1 MAIQCKNC
9 GFDNPANMRFCGNC
23 GLRLLATGFLP
34 ALEPVAEQESAS
46 RLGELVGAD
55 LLDRFR
61 QAGLEAA
68 GQRRQVTV
76 LFVDLSGYTH
86 LSEQLNDSEKLYEL
100 VQSCTKMFAN
110 DIYKYDG
117 MVDKFTGDGLMALFG
132 APIAHENNAELAI
145 RAALDIQSDLEK
157 LSTELKER
165 LGSEITAHIG
175 LHSGSVV
182 VGGVGS
188 NMMMNYTAIGDV
200 VNLASRIES
209 AASSGMILVSDV
221 VYRQVRTLFNFE
233 TVEPLKLKGISQP
246 VIAHHVLG
254 AKSKPGSV
262 RGIEG
267 LYAPMVG
274 RDGELERLH
283 QAVKAMNREK
293 IGRFMAVSGEAGIGK
308 SRLMSEFKT
317 FLSQLPVQVL
327 EGASLIYRK
336 GVSYWIFQDMLLR
349 MLGADAETPKSEYQ
363 ARLREC
369 ITQSLPDQI
378 DDILPYLEQMLSLP
392 LSNPETAKRIDYL
405 GAEQLRQ
412 QIFLAVRDF
421 ILAETQQK
429 SVVLILEDL
438 HWADSGSLELLDF
451 LLDSL
456 IKKPVVIVAVSRSFA
471 DGKLAEIASRAG
483 ELLHLRFTDL
493 PLKSL
498 SPDQSD
504 RLFSQL
510 LEIQNMPETL
520 RTHIVQRASGIPLY
534 LEEILRML
542 MDRNLLHRVEDHW
555 QLVEKVDL
563 ALLGVPDTLEGL
575 VLTRFDHLE
584 LVQRHILK
592 VASVIGRSF
601 TRSLLIECMPTLTS
615 DEVDL
620 SIRVLLDR
628 EFILPDPLPGG
639 EYMYKHILVADTIY
653 STLLKRERKEL
664 HGRVA
669 ETIEKLFAENLENQV
684 DVLARHYFWSDRVE
698 RAPYYLILAG
708 QKSARNYNTSQA
720 QKYFEDALSLLPGVE
735 HSPQQALQVHI
746 GLGDALAMVGNYP
759 ETRAAY
765 ERAALVVV
773 GDEKANTEIACS
785 VQRKIGMTYERQGDY
800 DQALVCLE
808 AGHKLLLEAG
818 LDSPAELSQI
828 LNDTGWIYFRR
839 SNLDEAEK
847 YLTQA
852 LVLAEKATRLDVV
865 SSVYNRLGGVHYQKD
880 QLKQAR
886 NFVAKSIAIRE
897 ELGDILGVA
906 RSYNNLGILN
916 WKTGAW
922 DEALENLKR
931 SVELQARLGDVESII
946 ELNSNLGLLQIDR
959 GYTDDARQYLE
970 EALNQAEQ
978 IGYYFHIGLSNH
990 HMGVLFNVLG
1000 EWQSALEYGLR
1011 SETIFKKLDE
1021 KTTLVD
1027 VFVNLGSI
1035 YLGLHDP
1042 QKATQYGEQ
1051 ALELFDEFTAEAE
1064 TEIKGCALR
1073 LLGDIALVTE
1083 NYDEAEKQYRQ
1094 AELIFNTADNRLE
1107 IGRLLM
1113 SMARLTAKT
1122 SNHKFS
1128 KSYLLRAK
1136 ILFEQLGARLD
1147 LHKLD
1152 ALKADMKLRQKG

>member
-1 MAIQCKNC
+1 MSIQCKNC

-23 GLRLLATGFLP
+23 GLRLLVTGNLP
-34 ALEPVAEQESAS
+34 PIALVPEQESAS
-46 RLGELVGAD
+46 RIGELVGAD

-86 LSEQLNDSEKLYEL
+86 LSEQLNDSEQLYEL
-100 VQSCTKMFAN
+100 VQRCTKMFAN
-110 DIYKYDG
+110 DVYKYDG

-145 RAALDIQSDLEK
+145 RAALDMQADLES
-157 LSTELKER
+157 LSAELKEQ
-165 LGSEITAHIG
+165 LGSEIKAHIG
-175 LHSGSVV
+175 LHSGNVV

-209 AASSGMILVSDV
+209 VADSGVILVSDV

-233 TVEPLKLKGISQP
+233 SVEPLKLKGISQP
-246 VIAHHVLG
+246 VIAQRVLG
-254 AKSKPGSV
+254 AKGKPGSV

-283 QAVKAMNREK
+283 QAVLAMNREK
-293 IGRFMAVSGEAGIGK
+293 VGRFMVVSGEAGIGK
-308 SRLMSEFKT
+308 SRLISEFKI
-317 FLSQLPVQVL
+317 FLSQLPVQML

-336 GVSYWIFQDMLLR
+336 GVSYWVFQDMILH
-349 MLGADAETPKSEYQ
+349 MLGADAETSNNEIQ
-363 ARLREC
+363 ARLRER
-369 ITQSLPDQI
+369 IAKSLPDQI

-392 LSNPETAKRIDYL
+392 FSNPETAKRIDYL

-412 QIFLAVRDF
+412 QIFLAVRDLV
-421 ILAETQQK
+421 LAETQHK
-429 SVVLILEDL
+429 PVVLILEDL

-456 IKKPVVIVAVSRSFA
+456 VKKPIVILAASRSFA
-471 DGKLAEIASRAG
+471 DGKLAAIASRAG
-483 ELLHLRFTDL
+483 ELLHLRFTNL
-493 PLKSL
+493 SLKSL

-504 RLFSQL
+504 QLLSQL
-510 LEIQNMPETL
+510 LKIQNMPEAL

-542 MDRNLLHRVEDHW
+542 MDRNLLQIVEDHW
-555 QLVEKVDL
+555 QLIEKVDL

-575 VLTRFDHLE
+575 VLTRFDHLG
-584 LVQRHILK
+584 LLQRHILK

-601 TRSLLIECMPTLTS
+601 TRSILIECMPNLTS
-615 DEVDL
+615 DEIDL

-628 EFILPDPLPGG
+628 EFILPDPSPGG
-639 EYMYKHILVADTIY
+639 EYMFKHILVADTIY

-669 ETIEKLFAENLENQV
+669 DTIEKLFTDHLETQI
-684 DVLARHYFWSDRVE
+684 DVLARHYFWSDREE
-698 RAPYYLILAG
+698 RALHYLILAG
-708 QKSARNYNTSQA
+708 EKSARNYNTGQA
-720 QKYFEDALSLLPGVE
+720 QKYFEDALSLLPTVK
-735 HSPQQALQVHI
+735 HSPQQALQVYI
-746 GLGDALAMVGNYP
+746 GLGDALAVVGNYP

-765 ERAALVVV
+765 ERAALVIV
-773 GDEKANTEIACS
+773 GDEKANAEIACS
-785 VQRKIGMTYERQGDY
+785 VQRKIGMTHERQGDY
-800 DQALVCLE
+800 DQALVCLN
-808 AGHKLLLEAG
+808 AGQKLLLDAG

-839 SNLDEAEK
+839 SSLDEAEK
-847 YLTQA
+847 YLMQA
-852 LVLAEKATRLDVV
+852 LVLAEKAARLDVV
-865 SSVYNRLGGVHYQKD
+865 SSVYNRLGGVLYQKN
-880 QLKQAR
+880 QLKLAR
-886 NFVAKSIAIRE
+886 DFVAKSIAIRE

-906 RSYNNLGILN
+906 RSYNNLGILS

-970 EALNQAEQ
+970 KALNQAEQ
-978 IGYYFHIGLSNH
+978 IGYYFHIGLSNY
-990 HMGVLFNVLG
+990 HMGLLFNALG
-1000 EWQSALEYGLR
+1000 EWQAALEYTLR

-1027 VFVNLGSI
+1027 VYVNLGNI
-1035 YLGLHDP
+1035 YLGLHDLE
-1042 QKATQYGEQ
+1042 KATQYGEQ
-1051 ALELFDEFTAEAE
+1051 ALELYDEFTADAE
-1064 TEIKGCALR
+1064 SEIKGCALR
-1073 LLGDIALVTE
+1073 LLGDIALVME

-1094 AELIFNTADNRLE
+1094 AELIFDTADNHLE
-1107 IGRLLM
+1107 VGRLLM
-1113 SMARLTAKT
+1113 SMTRLALLT
-1122 SNHKFS
+1122 SNHEVS
-1128 KSYLLRAK
+1128 KSYILRAQM
-1136 ILFEQLGARLD
+1136 LFEQLGARLD

-1152 ALKADMKLRQKG
+1152 ALKTDIRLQ

>member
-1 MAIQCKNC
+1 MNIQCKNC

-23 GLRLLATGFLP
+23 GLRLLATGRLP
-34 ALEPVAEQESAS
+34 TVGLVPEQEPVS
-46 RLGELVGAD
+46 RLGEMVGAD

-86 LSEQLNDSEKLYEL
+86 LSEQLNDSEQLYEL
-100 VQSCTKMFAN
+100 VQRCTKMFAN
-110 DIYKYDG
+110 DVYKYDG
-117 MVDKFTGDGLMALFG
+117 IVDKFTGDGLMALFG

-145 RAALDIQSDLEK
+145 RAALDMQADLES
-157 LSTELKER
+157 LSTELKEQ
-165 LGSEITAHIG
+165 LGSEIRAHIG

-182 VGGVGS
+182 VGGIGS

-200 VNLASRIES
+200 VNLANRIES
-209 AASSGMILVSDV
+209 AANSGTILVSDV

-233 TVEPLKLKGISQP
+233 TVEPLMLKGISQP
-246 VIAHHVLG
+246 VIAHRVLNT
-254 AKSKPGSV
+254 KSKPGSV

-283 QAVKAMNREK
+283 QAVKATVREK
-293 IGRFMAVSGEAGIGK
+293 VGRFIAVSGEAGIGK
-308 SRLMSEFKT
+308 SRLILEFKT
-317 FLSQLPVQVL
+317 SLSQLPVQML

-336 GVSYWIFQDMLLR
+336 GVSYWVFQDMILH
-349 MLGADAETPKSEYQ
+349 MIGADAETSKAEIQ
-363 ARLREC
+363 VRLQEC
-369 ITQSLPDQI
+369 VAQSAPDQI
-378 DDILPYLEQMLSLP
+378 GDILPYLEQMLSLP
-392 LSNPETAKRIDYL
+392 FSTPETAKRIDYL
-405 GAEQLRQ
+405 SAEQLRQ
-412 QIFLAVRDF
+412 QIFLAVRDL
-421 ILAETQQK
+421 ILAVTQQK
-429 SVVLILEDL
+429 PVVLILEDL
-438 HWADSGSLELLDF
+438 HWADSGSLELLAF

-456 IKKPVVIVAVSRSFA
+456 VKKPVVILAVARSFA

-493 PLKSL
+493 SLKSL

-504 RLFSQL
+504 QLLSQL
-510 LEIQNMPETL
+510 LKIQNMPEAL

-542 MDRNLLHRVEDHW
+542 MDRNLLYRVEDHW
-555 QLVEKVDL
+555 QLIEKVDL

-575 VLTRFDHLE
+575 ILTRFDHLE
-584 LVQRHILK
+584 LLQRYILK

-601 TRSLLIECMPTLTS
+601 TRSLLIECMPNLTS
-615 DEVDL
+615 AEIDI

-639 EYMYKHILVADTIY
+639 EYMFKHVLVADTIY

-669 ETIEKLFAENLENQV
+669 DTIEKLFADHLETQI
-684 DVLARHYFWSDRVE
+684 DVLARHYFWSDREE
-698 RAPYYLILAG
+698 RALHYLILAG
-708 QKSARNYNTSQA
+708 EKSARNYNTGQA
-720 QKYFEDALSLLPGVE
+720 QKYFEDALSLLSTVKY
-735 HSPQQALQVHI
+735 SSQQALQVYI
-746 GLGDALAMVGNYP
+746 GLGDALAVAGNYP

-765 ERAALVVV
+765 ERAALVIV
-773 GDEKANTEIACS
+773 GDEKANAEIACS
-785 VQRKIGMTYERQGDY
+785 VQRKIGMTHERQGDY
-800 DQALVCLE
+800 DQALVCLN
-808 AGHKLLLEAG
+808 AGQKLLLDAG

-847 YLTQA
+847 HLMQA
-852 LVLAEKATRLDVV
+852 LVLAEIAARLDVV
-865 SSVYNRLGGVHYQKD
+865 SSVYNRLGGVLYQKN
-880 QLKQAR
+880 QLKLAR
-886 NFVAKSIAIRE
+886 DFVAKSISIRE

-906 RSYNNLGILN
+906 RSYNNLGILS

-922 DEALENLKR
+922 DEALKNLKR
-931 SVELQARLGDVESII
+931 SVELQNRLGDVESII

-970 EALNQAEQ
+970 KALNQAEQ

-990 HMGVLFNVLG
+990 HMGMLFNALG
-1000 EWQSALEYGLR
+1000 DWQSALEYSLR

-1027 VFVNLGSI
+1027 VYVNLGNI
-1035 YLGLHDP
+1035 YLGTHDLR
-1042 QKATQYGEQ
+1042 KAAQYGEQ
-1051 ALELFDEFTAEAE
+1051 ALELYDEFTAEAE

-1073 LLGDIALVTE
+1073 LLGDIALATE

-1094 AELIFNTADNRLE
+1094 AEVIFDTADNQLE

-1113 SMARLTAKT
+1113 SKARLALLT
-1122 SNHKFS
+1122 SNQKFS
-1128 KSYLLRAK
+1128 ESYIVRAQM
-1136 ILFEQLGARLD
+1136 LFEQLGARLD
-1147 LHKLD
+1147 LDKLD
-1152 ALKADMKLRQKG
+1152 VLKADMKLQ